1 MYHHQQWNP
10 LVYNCAN
17 LNSLDV
23 EDDAVWPGLKAVAG
37 FDQPPTDII
46 FDHCSDD
53 ESDLSLTGSSSAGTS
68 QSSSSIYCDDDV
80 ENTLKEV
87 SFKYF
92 LTSITYL
99 HIYYYRNESKKET
112 VCSKN
117 GKTISLTSQRNKI
130 AHFFRIL

>member
-1 MYHHQQWNP
+1 MYHQHQWNP

-23 EDDAVWPGLKAVAG
+23 EDDAVWPGLKGVAG

-68 QSSSSIYCDDDV
+68 RSSSSIIYCDDDV

-87 SFKYF
+87 SFNFF
-92 LTSITYL
+92 LIL
-99 HIYYYRNESKKET
+99 YYTEMYQKRHHALKLEK
-112 VCSKN
+112 
-117 GKTISLTSQRNKI
+117 
-130 AHFFRIL
+130 

>member
-1 MYHHQQWNP
+1 MYHQHQWNP

-23 EDDAVWPGLKAVAG
+23 EDDAVWPGLKGVAG

-87 SFKYF
+87 S
-92 LTSITYL
+92 LTL
-99 HIYYYRNESKKET
+99 FIYIIAKLRNN
-112 VCSKN
+112 CYCQRKN
-117 GKTISLTSQRNKI
+117 
-130 AHFFRIL
+130 FFFNFI

>member
-1 MYHHQQWNP
+1 MYHQHQWNP

-23 EDDAVWPGLKAVAG
+23 EDDAVWPGLKGVAG

-87 SFKYF
+87 SLLRNLETTAIVKERIFFKF
-92 LTSITYL
+92 HLIAL
-99 HIYYYRNESKKET
+99 WK
-112 VCSKN
+112 
-117 GKTISLTSQRNKI
+117 ISLSS
-130 AHFFRIL
+130 

>member
-1 MYHHQQWNP
+1 MPQIMSLQLTAYHQHQWNP

-23 EDDAVWPGLKAVAG
+23 EDDAVWPGLKGVAG

-87 SFKYF
+87 SLIFF
-92 LTSITYL
+92 
-99 HIYYYRNESKKET
+99 IYN
-112 VCSKN
+112 C
-117 GKTISLTSQRNKI
+117 
-130 AHFFRIL
+130 